1 MKQILFA
8 GLMALLLLGTV
19 QAQSNAYQP
28 MLNSDAFWRIG
39 EFSCGMFMSDLQV
52 TSQDTLI
59 NGQSYKIVSQNYE
72 WDGPSNQL
80 YVREDMNTR
89 KVYRY
94 SLNLQTE
101 LLIYDFSLNEGDS
114 FDLAVESWD
123 NTVVTYPHT
132 IDSIGQ
138 VQLQN
143 GMWHRHFFLTR
154 QATPED
160 PSTYAYSWIEGL
172 GCDSLPVFNYIPY
185 PWYATLLCHKLK
197 GEVLWNVEIWGN
209 TYCDDAIVPETPLS
223 NNDNNLSTNP
233 ESAIRIMPNPS
244 NDFWVIDAGTHPANT
259 ATLRLFSIDGQHIK
273 DFSTQGQQ
281 TLIDNRQ
288 LATGI
293 YLLQWVTGNQKE
305 IRSFR
310 LVKGN

>member
-1 MKQILFA
+1 MKQLLFA
-8 GLMALLLLGTV
+8 GLMIFLFFGTAK
-19 QAQSNAYQP
+19 AQSNAYQP

-39 EFSCGMFMSDLQV
+39 EFSCGIFMSDIQV

-59 NGQSYKIVSQNYE
+59 DGQSYKIVTQTYE
-72 WDGPSNQL
+72 WGGPVNQL
-80 YVREDMNTR
+80 YIREDVNAR

-143 GMWHRHFFLTR
+143 GLWHRHFFLTR
-154 QATPED
+154 QAIPED

-172 GCDSLPVFNYIPY
+172 GCDSLAVFNYMPY
-185 PWYATLLCHKLK
+185 PWYSTLLCHKLK
-197 GEVLWNVEIWGN
+197 GEILWNVDLWGS
-209 TYCDDAIVPETPLS
+209 TYCDFSFVSETPLS
-223 NNDNNLSTNP
+223 NNNLTTNP
-233 ESAIRIMPNPS
+233 ESVIRIMPNPS
-244 NDFWVIDAGTHPANT
+244 NDFWIIDAGTKPVNN
-259 ATLRLFSIDGQHIK
+259 ATLRLFRIDGQHIK
-273 DFSTQGQQ
+273 DFPAQAQQ

-288 LATGI
+288 LATGV
-293 YLLQWVTGNQKE
+293 YLLQWVNGNQKE
-305 IRSFR
+305 IESIR